1 MKKRI
6 LFVDD
11 EANVLM
17 GLRRLLHSYR
27 HEWDMEF
34 VNSGQEALETLASAP
49 FDVIVTDMR
58 MPGMDGAE
66 LLERVSKTY
75 PHIIRIILSGHSQ
88 SEPIFRSIGP
98 THQFLSKPCEPEEL
112 KSIITRTSAI
122 QDLLQ
127 NSTLKELVAQMRSL
141 PSLPSLYLQ
150 IVEEM
155 HSEEP
160 SIRKAGDIISN
171 DMAMSAKILQLVNS
185 AFFGLRRR
193 CTSPVD
199 AAIYLGFE
207 TIKTLVL
214 SIHIFSQFKGVG
226 VPGFSME
233 TLWDHSMTV
242 GSFAKLIATS
252 ARAGKKVIEDSFTA
266 GMLHDIGKLIFV
278 SNLPEQYK
286 DALEIARSKKI
297 PLWQAET
304 EMFTASHAE
313 VGAYLMGLW
322 GLPDFIIEA
331 VAFHHHPEK
340 CPHDK
345 FAPLTTVYLGNAFA
359 HQRPG
364 SDKSADEM
372 ALDADYLTKL
382 NVLDKV
388 EGWGTMCL
396 EVNDFVDMLSN

>member
-11 EANVLM
+11 EVNVLM

-27 HEWDMEF
+27 HEWDMGF
-34 VNSGQEALETLASAP
+34 VGSGQEALDTLANEP

-58 MPGMDGAE
+58 MPNMDGAE
-66 LLERVSKTY
+66 LLERVSRDY

-127 NSTLKELVAQMRSL
+127 NSVLKELVAQMRSL

-150 IVEEM
+150 IVDEL

-160 SIRKAGDIISN
+160 SIRKVGDIISN
-171 DMAMSAKILQLVNS
+171 DIAMSAKILQLVNS

-193 CTSPVD
+193 CTSPVE
-199 AAIYLGFE
+199 ASIYLGFE
-207 TIKTLVL
+207 TVKTLVL
-214 SIHIFSQFKGVG
+214 SIHIFSQFNGISI
-226 VPGFSME
+226 PGFSMDA
-233 TLWDHSMTV
+233 LWNHSMTV
-242 GSFAKLIATS
+242 GSFAKLIANS

-278 SNLPEQYK
+278 ANLPEQYK
-286 DALEIARSKKI
+286 DALEILNSKKI
-297 PLWQAET
+297 PIWQAET

-313 VGAYLMGLW
+313 VGAYLLGLW

-331 VAFHHHPEK
+331 VAFHHHPDRCHHEK
-340 CPHDK
+340 
-345 FAPLTTVYLGNAFA
+345 FSPLTTVYLANIFA
-359 HQRPG
+359 HQKPE
-364 SDKSADEM
+364 SDKIAANQAVDTNYLARLN
-372 ALDADYLTKL
+372 AL
-382 NVLDKV
+382 
-388 EGWGTMCL
+388 ERFESWGMMCL